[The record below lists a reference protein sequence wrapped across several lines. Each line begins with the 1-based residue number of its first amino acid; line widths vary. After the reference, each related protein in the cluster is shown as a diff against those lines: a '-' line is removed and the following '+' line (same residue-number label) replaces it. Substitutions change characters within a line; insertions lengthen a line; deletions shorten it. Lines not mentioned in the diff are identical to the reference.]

1 VRLTIRFKLIATVVA
16 GLLVVSATAAGLMRF
31 VYERA
36 ARLAAEAS
44 IRNASAAFANLE
56 ANESGKLGATLRALA
71 ANAELRRLF
80 LAGDRDGLQRA
91 AAPVFR
97 ELRDRHLVTHWYF
110 HGPDR
115 RVFLRVHQPDLA
127 GDEVAR
133 PSLLRAAESGDL
145 ATGVDLGKTAFALRA
160 VLPWR
165 GEAEL
170 IGYLEL
176 GQEIDDFLGVM
187 KSQTGDDYA
196 LFLEKAHVD
205 RAAWADQQRRA
216 GRRDGWDD
224 HPVMVLAHAT
234 APLAWPG
241 DARPASEVSPAGE
254 TLKGGGLAAERV
266 LGVFAA
272 RDAEGHAVGAVV
284 VSHDMK
290 ALRAGLAEVRLRV
303 VLAVALLAAG
313 LAALVVFML
322 DTLVFDR
329 LRRMSELFERIP
341 ERMARGD
348 YRIEVDLAPPP
359 DDELG
364 RFERLFHR
372 AIEVI
377 GGALREIGHAQG
389 SKDRDR
395 GARR

>member
-1 VRLTIRFKLIATVVA
+1 VRLTIRFKLIATVVV
-16 GLLVVSATAAGLMRF
+16 GLLVVSAVAAGLMRF

-44 IRNASAAFANLE
+44 IRNAAASFANLE
-56 ANESGKLGATLRALA
+56 RNEAEKLSVALHALA
-71 ANAELRRLF
+71 ANPELKRLF
-80 LAGDRDGLQRA
+80 LAGDRDGLLRA
-91 AAPVFR
+91 AQPVFR
-97 ELRDRHLVTHWYF
+97 ELRERHHVTHWYF

-115 RVFLRVHQPDLA
+115 RVFLRVHAPELA
-127 GDEVAR
+127 GDPVSR
-133 PSLLRAAESGDL
+133 PSFVRAVQSGDL

-165 GEAEL
+165 AGGAV
-170 IGYLEL
+170 IGWLEL
-176 GQEIDDFLGVM
+176 GQEIDEFLAVM

-205 RAAWADQQRRA
+205 RDAWSEQHARR
-216 GRRDGWDD
+216 GLRDPWDD
-224 HPVMVLAHAT
+224 HPGVVLAHGT
-234 APLAWPG
+234 APIAWPAA
-241 DARPASEVSPAGE
+241 DRLVDELSPSGEALPGE
-254 TLKGGGLAAERV
+254 TLGSERV
-266 LGVFAA
+266 LGLFAA
-272 RDAEGHAVGAVV
+272 HDGNGHPVGAVV
-284 VSHDMK
+284 VSHEMK
-290 ALRAGLAEVRLRV
+290 AMRAGLEEVRLRV
-303 VLAVALLAAG
+303 VLTVVLLATG

-348 YRIEVDLAPPP
+348 YRIETDLVPPP

-372 AIEVI
+372 AVEVI
-377 GGALREIGHAQG
+377 GGALREIGHARGPQ
-389 SKDRDR
+389 DRDR
-395 GARR
+395 SARR